1 MNIDPSLP
9 TATLLPLTTTTSTT
23 TSNEIQPPNQNS
35 TTSQNQ
41 FTDSNNSLAPL
52 LHPPPLSISFSHKS
66 DELSSSNHL
75 HHHRFT
81 NSTSSKRTRHRTSLG
96 LEDDHSGD
104 SSYDS
109 DSESSDNQ
117 DQDNLEDEGA
127 LGSRSA
133 RAGTAERS
141 KNKKKHKSKR
151 KKRSFRSSNPS
162 DMRTSVDT
170 IQLAHAVA
178 LIQAQQQATTFYGTG
193 SPNILGGLGVSPSN
207 HSNANPP
214 SGSQSTPNNQQQ
226 PLTEREVM
234 SRIEA
239 AVNPLKVQIAHLKS
253 QVDTLERQRQSAVR
267 EMTSTRDLLTTAF
280 KKIEA
285 LTGNAH
291 ESIDNGAIEHS
302 AFDPQISGASGQTP
316 PPGLHVNVLDIPVV
330 LPSNALQNTLPNPHL
345 SHMIA
350 HSNHHDESRT
360 SLLSHHLGNV
370 NPLSSAAILRS
381 GSLSRFDHEEPLR
394 RSTPK
399 KSGLPTSVSFTNP
412 HSLLN
417 KVKKHRRPE
426 LSRTVRATVFR
437 LMGISSNAS
446 PSASMQSMHHEPKF
460 GNEKSRAYHGY
471 TTTPCFP
478 EYTDE
483 DLIDPVTQVKIWRW
497 DWSKTIRQSPN
508 NTAFAKEIRNVIV
521 SEVEDTSKAMHT
533 DVPIGDWEY
542 LDDAIDS
549 AYTNMRRERENQIDP
564 TKMVKKEVHRARN
577 KKRGLKED
585 KCKRRKKALDEYR
598 SDPASFISKMKDLD
612 IILPDRPPITSSS
625 SDQTQKTL
633 EEEIL
638 NSWEESLDLKYM
650 SSEDEAHLQDFENPI
665 SVGPERPESSLSL
678 SDKIFAICRP
688 GWRSNILQNLFTFL
702 DAIKQP
708 ERAYRRVLGSTR
720 QNMPP
725 AGTPPWRRGFRI
737 VILPDTLFF
746 FVTVINTEWVMTLG
760 PQEEVPK

>member
-9 TATLLPLTTTTSTT
+9 TATLLPLTSANETHPPPPPTTTTTDDNDNTT
-23 TSNEIQPPNQNS
+23 TTTQNH
-35 TTSQNQ
+35 

-52 LHPPPLSISFSHKS
+52 LHPPPLSISLNHKS
-66 DELSSSNHL
+66 DELSSSNHQQ
-75 HHHRFT
+75 HRFT
-81 NSTSSKRTRHRTSLG
+81 TSNSSKRSRHRTSLG
-96 LEDDHSGD
+96 LEDSGSGD

-109 DSESSDNQ
+109 DLESSDNQ
-117 DQDNLEDEGA
+117 DQDDPEDEGA
-127 LGSRSA
+127 PGSRSA
-133 RAGTAERS
+133 RASTGPAERS
-141 KNKKKHKSKR
+141 KNRKKHKSKR
-151 KKRSFRSSNPS
+151 KKRSFRSSNS
-162 DMRTSVDT
+162 TDMRTSVDT
-170 IQLAHAVA
+170 LQLAHAVA
-178 LIQAQQQATTFYGTG
+178 MIQAQQQANTFYGTG
-193 SPNILGGLGVSPSN
+193 SSNILGGLGVSPSN
-207 HSNANPP
+207 HNNTNLP
-214 SGSQSTPNNQQQ
+214 SGSQSTPNTQQP

-234 SRIEA
+234 ARIEA
-239 AVNPLKVQIAHLKS
+239 AVNPLKVQIVHLKS
-253 QVDTLERQRQSAVR
+253 QVDTLERQRQSAAR
-267 EMTSTRDLLTTAF
+267 EMTSTRDLLATAF
-280 KKIEA
+280 KKIDA
-285 LTGNAH
+285 LSGNAP
-291 ESIDNGAIEHS
+291 ESIEKGTIAHS
-302 AFDPQISGASGQTP
+302 AFDPQISGANGQTP
-316 PPGLHVNVLDIPVV
+316 PSTLHANVLDIPVV
-330 LPSNALQNTLPNPHL
+330 LPSNALQHSLPNQHL
-345 SHMIA
+345 SHMISN
-350 HSNHHDESRT
+350 SNHLDDVSSRT

-370 NPLSSAAILRS
+370 HPHSSAAILRS
-381 GSLSRFDHEEPLR
+381 GSLSRFDHDEPLC

-399 KSGLPTSVSFTNP
+399 RSGLSTSVSFTNP

-417 KVKKHRRPE
+417 KTKKHRRPE

-446 PSASMQSMHHEPKF
+446 PSASMSSMHHEPKF

-508 NTAFAKEIRNVIV
+508 NTAFAKEIRNAIV

-598 SDPASFISKMKDLD
+598 SDPASFMAKMKDLD
-612 IILPDRPPITSSS
+612 IILPDRPPLTTSSA
-625 SDQTQKTL
+625 DQPPKTL

-650 SSEDEAHLQDFENPI
+650 SSEDEANLQDFENPI

-688 GWRSNILQNLFTFL
+688 GWRSSILQNLFTFL

-720 QNMPP
+720 QSLPP
-725 AGTPPWRRGFRI
+725 VGTPPWM
-737 VILPDTLFF
+737 V
-746 FVTVINTEWVMTLG
+746 NTEWVMSLG
-760 PQEEVPK
+760 PQDEVTK

>member
-9 TATLLPLTTTTSTT
+9 TATLLPLTTTATPIAP
-23 TSNEIQPPNQNS
+23 SNETQQQQQPTNDN
-35 TTSQNQ
+35 TNQ

-52 LHPPPLSISFSHKS
+52 LHPPPLSISLNHKS
-66 DELSSSNHL
+66 DELSSSNH
-75 HHHRFT
+75 HQPHRFT
-81 NSTSSKRTRHRTSLG
+81 TSNSAKRSRHRTSLG
-96 LEDDHSGD
+96 LEDTDSGE

-109 DSESSDNQ
+109 DSESSDHQ
-117 DQDNLEDEGA
+117 DQDNPEDEGA

-133 RAGTAERS
+133 RASTGTAERAKS
-141 KNKKKHKSKR
+141 KKKHKSKR
-151 KKRSFRSSNPS
+151 KKRSFRSSNPA

-178 LIQAQQQATTFYGTG
+178 LIQAQQQANTFYGTG
-193 SPNILGGLGVSPSN
+193 SSNILGGLGVSPSN
-207 HSNANPP
+207 HINANPP
-214 SGSQSTPNNQQQ
+214 SGPQSTPNNQQQ
-226 PLTEREVM
+226 PLTEHVVM

-267 EMTSTRDLLTTAF
+267 EMTSTKDLLATAF

-285 LTGNAH
+285 LSGNAP
-291 ESIDNGAIEHS
+291 ESIDNGTIAHS
-302 AFDPQISGASGQTP
+302 AFDPQIAGASGQTP
-316 PPGLHVNVLDIPVV
+316 PPTLHANVLDIPVV
-330 LPSNALQNTLPNPHL
+330 LPSHALQNSLSAQHL
-345 SHMIA
+345 SNMIA
-350 HSNHHDESRT
+350 NSSHHDDVSSRT

-370 NPLSSAAILRS
+370 NPHSSAAILRS

-394 RSTPK
+394 RSISK
-399 KSGLPTSVSFTNP
+399 KSGLSTSVSFTNP

-417 KVKKHRRPE
+417 KTKKHRRPE

-446 PSASMQSMHHEPKF
+446 PSASMASMHHEPKF

-533 DVPIGDWEY
+533 DVPISDWEY

-598 SDPASFISKMKDLD
+598 SDPASFMSKMKDLD
-612 IILPDRPPITSSS
+612 IILPDRPPVTSSS
-625 SDQTQKTL
+625 SDPTQKTL
-633 EEEIL
+633 EEELL
-638 NSWEESLDLKYM
+638 NNWEESLDLKYM
-650 SSEDEAHLQDFENPI
+650 SSEDEANLQDFENPI

-720 QNMPP
+720 QNPP
-725 AGTPPWRRGFRI
+725 PVGTPTWMI
-737 VILPDTLFF
+737 D
-746 FVTVINTEWVMTLG
+746 TEWVMSLG
-760 PQEEVPK
+760 PQDEVPK